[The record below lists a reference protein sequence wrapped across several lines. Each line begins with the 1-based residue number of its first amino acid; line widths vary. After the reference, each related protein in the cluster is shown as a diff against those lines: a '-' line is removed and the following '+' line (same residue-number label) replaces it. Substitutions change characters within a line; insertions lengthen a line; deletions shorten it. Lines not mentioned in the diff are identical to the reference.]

1 MCELGRLHGNGRKDL
16 DMQDC
21 SSNAPRTSSR
31 AGRKNR
37 KGTEGKKKFDFV
49 IPVSWSMS
57 AEMHISASNLEEAL
71 SIAQNDPLPD
81 GDYADGSFE
90 VSADII
96 EEYEINRNSL
106 AAIKEIDKIDKTPRT
121 GLPLMIGTLK
131 TEQAQKYLEEK
142 LKGGTGCLGWVLDH

>member
-1 MCELGRLHGNGRKDL
+1 
-16 DMQDC
+16 
-21 SSNAPRTSSR
+21 
-31 AGRKNR
+31 
-37 KGTEGKKKFDFV
+37 
-49 IPVSWSMS
+49 MS